1 MAVKGFGM
9 ACFTGFFILA
19 LTCFAGDRNV
29 QFPNEKSFGIFKS
42 ASTEKFPA
50 VAYNF
55 KDDEFLVVSLLSD
68 SLRGTRDVYGQFVKP
83 DGSLRGGPFPICIHP
98 VDQSCP
104 DVAYGTDNEFLVVW
118 CDFRAPNGDI
128 YGARLDALGRKLKNA
143 NAVADTTFPICSQ
156 DSTQLNPRIAHN
168 PVDNNYLVIWRDYRN
183 SFIPKLQK
191 SSSFPQ
197 ASNLDLYG
205 ERLNAQGIAMAPGDP
220 TNTKKNYPVA
230 VDRGYDEF
238 YQDVVY
244 CGGGNRPDEWLV
256 VFVKY
261 SLEYQL
267 PASELIHGVR
277 IDGKTGNWLDTW
289 GNAIAPTLSQNT
301 GAQAGPP
308 WTPYFPIGSGGFRPT
323 QEPGVTQIGP
333 RVESNTGWLLHTGK
347 VKALQPYLLP
357 ECLVVWT
364 EFPTPAQI
372 RAQRVAYFPDST
384 AYRRKFKSNR
394 GTDGM
399 FTLVPL
405 DSAGHPAKTASDWIT
420 WPSLRVTEDAFQH
433 DFNNISYN
441 PISGDYLAV
450 WNDWKNSGWKGTY
463 SIEGS
468 DISPPAD
475 IAGRRLYLNPRDSS
489 IVFMNQTAAWVN
501 AASEPIL
508 IAGTSAD
515 EGNNFFPAIAYG
527 YSGDQFLIAY
537 EWEQDA
543 DNMRIDVQGTL
554 FKGVLTAVE
563 DLRHHGRTPDIYAL
577 ASNYPNPFNPGT
589 TIGFQLPSA
598 GRTRVKVIDALGRD
612 VATLMDENRQPGRCT
627 VRWDGSDAAGNPAVS
642 GVYFF
647 KVQSGPYSA
656 WGRMLLMR

>member
-1 MAVKGFGM
+1 MAIKGFRM
-9 ACFTGFFILA
+9 ACLTGFFILA
-19 LTCFAGDRNV
+19 CACFAGDQNA
-29 QFPNEKSFGIFKS
+29 QLPNEKSVGIFNS
-42 ASTEKFPA
+42 ALDEKFEA

-55 KDDEFLVVSLLSD
+55 KDDEFLVICLMSGGV
-68 SLRGTRDVYGQFVKP
+68 GGNRDVYGQFVKP
-83 DGSLRGGPFPICIHP
+83 DGSLKGGPFPICIHP
-98 VDQSCP
+98 ADQSCP

-128 YGARLDALGRKLKNA
+128 YGARLDASGRKLKNT
-143 NAVADTTFPICSQ
+143 NTVADTTFIICSQ

-168 PVDNNYLVIWRDYRN
+168 PVDNNYLVVWRDYRN

-191 SSSFPQ
+191 SGVLPS
-197 ASNLDLYG
+197 SNLDLYG
-205 ERLNAQGIAMAPGDP
+205 ERLNAQGLAMAPGDP
-220 TNTKKNYPVA
+220 ANTKVNYPVA

-244 CGGGNRPDEWLV
+244 CGGGKRPDEWLV

-261 SLEYQL
+261 SLQYQL

-301 GAQAGPP
+301 GAPVAPP
-308 WTPYFPIGSGGFRPT
+308 WTPYFPIGSSGFQPT
-323 QEPGVTQIGP
+323 EEPGVTQIGP

-347 VKALQPYLLP
+347 AQALHPYPLP

-384 AYRRKFKSNR
+384 AFRRKFKTNR

-405 DSAGHPAKTASDWIT
+405 DSTGHPANKASDWIA
-420 WPSLRVTEDAFQH
+420 WRSLRVTEDAFHH
-433 DFNNISYN
+433 DFDNISYN

-450 WNDWKNSGWKGTY
+450 WNDWKSTGWKGTY
-463 SIEGS
+463 AVEGS
-468 DISPPAD
+468 DIAPPAD
-475 IAGRRLYLNPRDSS
+475 IAGRRLFLNPKDSS
-489 IVFMNQTAAWVN
+489 VVFMNQASAWVN
-501 AASEPIL
+501 AATEPIP

-537 EWEQDA
+537 EWESDT
-543 DNMRIDVQGTL
+543 DNQKIDIQGTL
-554 FKGVLTAVE
+554 FHGLPTAVR
-563 DLRHHGRTPDIYAL
+563 DLRNPGRAPDRFVL
-577 ASNYPNPFNPGT
+577 ANNYPNPFNPGT
-589 TIGFQLPSA
+589 TIDFQVPTA
-598 GRTRVKVIDALGRD
+598 ARTTVRILDALGRG
-612 VATLMDENRQPGRCT
+612 VATLMDENRQAGQCT
-627 VRWDGSDAAGNPAVS
+627 VQWDGSDAGGNPAAS
-642 GVYFF
+642 GVYFYRI
-647 KVQSGPYSA
+647 QSGPHSA
-656 WGRMLLMR
+656 WGRMLLLR